1 MIKRKHT
8 EAFKFKVALEALKG
22 DHTVAVVAQTY
33 EVNPSQVRRWKQQL
47 MTHGKDVFSE
57 TRTSTEQSSKAQ
69 DKLYE
74 RIGKLSVE
82 VDFLKKKSGWE

>member
-1 MIKRKHT
+1 MIKRKLM

-22 DHTVAVVAQTY
+22 NHTVAAIAQTY
-33 EVNPSQVRRWKQQL
+33 EVNPSQVKRWKQRL
-47 MTHGKDVFSE
+47 LTHGKDVFCDSQ
-57 TRTSTEQSSKAQ
+57 TSTEQSSKAQ

-82 VDFLKKKSGWE
+82 ARLSVDNI